1 MCPVP
6 IDHDDYVWLTSQVA
20 SFSEDRGVD
29 IPRSF
34 QAWCL
39 EFVHE
44 LDRDDDLP
52 PVLVPHP
59 ELGCG

>member
-34 QAWCL
+34 
-39 EFVHE
+39 
-44 LDRDDDLP
+44 RKLP
-52 PVLVPHP
+52 QIEDSLN
-59 ELGCG
+59 